1 MPGLSPSSLPRGA
14 RGQITWVTMLLLVLL
29 VTGGYLAWVWI
40 PVYVVDFEARQVVRD
55 YMNQAVKNPDD
66 AGLREKMV
74 ARLRMLDA
82 IEVPAEDGTP
92 VEVPAV
98 DVASQ
103 DVTWERNRDVK
114 PPTLRVA
121 FEYTRVI
128 VYPYL
133 DRQAEKVFTVDLTG
147 DISIPDWGPAR

>member
-1 MPGLSPSSLPRGA
+1 MPGPSPSPLPRGA
-14 RGQITWVTMLLLVLL
+14 RGQITWVTTLLLALL
-29 VTGGYLAWVWI
+29 VIGGYLAWVWI

-66 AGLREKMV
+66 DGLREKMV
-74 ARLRMLDA
+74 ARLRLLDNA
-82 IEVPAEDGTP
+82 AVIAEDGSL
-92 VEVPAV
+92 VEVPSV
-98 DVASQ
+98 DVAAQ

-121 FEYTRVI
+121 FEYTRAI

-133 DRQAEKVFTVDLTG
+133 GRQSEKVFTVDLTQ